1 MQKSDVAMTYADL
14 HDAKAELDD
23 ARGSPKSV
31 RRAFTRYVDLT
42 QRLTSTMRVH
52 YARNAKGEWH
62 ASRFDQW
69 SSDTAFLKWLRNE
82 DQHASAIYVQVLERQ
97 FYKVYEHEL
106 GLEITWELEDQL
118 MSENPTGA
126 RLIPEDPRTGKPS
139 DVPLEVVRIDYL
151 YLLMPRSEEV
161 KVRLA
166 HLESPDLHE
175 IATRSLEVYAKYYE
189 FFLRS

>member
-1 MQKSDVAMTYADL
+1 MQESDVALTYADL
-14 HDAKAELDD
+14 QDAKTELDS

-42 QRLTSTMRVH
+42 QRLTSAMRAD
-52 YARNAKGEWH
+52 YARNAKGKWH
-62 ASRFDQW
+62 ASRFRDW
-69 SSDTAFLKWLRNE
+69 SSDTSFLKWLRNE

-106 GLEITWELEDQL
+106 GLEITWELQDQL

-126 RLIPEDPRTGKPS
+126 RLIPEDPRTGKHS
-139 DVPLEVVRIDYL
+139 GIPLEIVRTEYL

-161 KVRLA
+161 KARLA
-166 HLESPDLHE
+166 HLDSPDLHE
-175 IATRSLEVYAKYYE
+175 IATRSLEVYGKYHE
-189 FFLRS
+189 FFLQS